1 MESHGT
7 AKWHAAWIRKNQ
19 KNMPIFH
26 DFTHGGIEHVLR
38 GIDEDAV
45 ESKYPESELEYLVG
59 LGIEVRVRIGYEILT
74 LVGDLEAIK
83 RLSGTAQAVRT
94 RTPL

>member
-19 KNMPIFH
+19 ENMPVFH
-26 DFTHGGIEHVLR
+26 DFTHGGIERVLR

-45 ESKYPESELEYLVG
+45 ESKYAESELEYLVG
-59 LGIEVRVRIGYEILT
+59 LGIEVRVRVGHEILT
-74 LVGDLEAIK
+74 LVDDLEAIK
-83 RLSGTAQAVRT
+83 RLSSKAQAVRT
-94 RTPL
+94 TAHL